1 MGNGRG
7 KSMASRK
14 IEDCLPALQEKFLS
28 FDSRMRTAGIDY
40 IVTCTYRPQ
49 YEQDAL
55 YAQGRTAPGRIVTWT
70 KRSKHTLGRAFDIVI
85 LENGK
90 PDWDAKNPKWKKA
103 GEIGRSVG
111 LKWGGDFSNPDMPHF
126 EIG

>member
-1 MGNGRG
+1 
-7 KSMASRK
+7 MASRK
-14 IEDCLPALQEKFLS
+14 MSDCLPELQDKFRE
-28 FDSRMRTAGIDY
+28 FDRRMKAAGIDY
-40 IVTCTYRPQ
+40 LITCTFRRQ
-49 YEQDAL
+49 NEQDAL
-55 YAQGRTAPGRIVTWT
+55 YAQGRTEPGPIVTWT
-70 KRSKHTLGRAFDIVI
+70 KRSMHTLRRAFDIVI
-85 LENGK
+85 MENGK